1 MRVLALMEAYTVT
14 GPAKN
19 LLRFCRMAQAG
30 AAEKC
35 DISIV
40 TFLRR
45 DETGQGASNQFIDE
59 ARASRVRVDIVTER
73 GAYDTRVMDQLRKL
87 FQKHAP
93 DVIQT
98 HSVKSHALA
107 RLTRPDKGRWIAFH
121 HGYTATDFKM
131 RVYNQLDR
139 WSLPAADRVVTVCEP
154 FAEQLTRIGVKRD
167 RIRVLTNAIESHDR
181 TALTNGASGRRDWNL
196 SEHARVLLV
205 IGRLSREKGHTYLIQ
220 AAHLLRQKRPELDF
234 QILLVGDGPERPS
247 LEAQVSSFGLQDRV
261 RFTGHL
267 HDPSPMYALADM
279 FVLPSLSEGSPN
291 VLLEAM
297 TAEVPIVAT
306 AVGGVPEMV
315 ESGRSALLTPPANA
329 AALADSIAKLMDDPP
344 LAKSLKE
351 KARID
356 VQERHSPEAYYSAL
370 TQIYRE
376 LLNSGNQDS

>member
-30 AAEKC
+30 TPETCA
-35 DISIV
+35 ISIV

-45 DETGQGASNQFIDE
+45 SEAGPQASNQFIDE
-59 ARASRVRVDIVTER
+59 ARASGVQVDILIER
-73 GAYDTRVMDQLRKL
+73 GAYDTRVMDQLRNL
-87 FQKHAP
+87 FRERAP

-107 RLTRPDKGRWIAFH
+107 RFTRPDKGRWIAFH

-139 WSLPAADRVVTVCEP
+139 WSLPAADRVVTVCVP
-154 FAEQLTRIGVKRD
+154 FAEQLARIGVQRD

-181 TALTNGASGRRDWNL
+181 TTLPNRASVRRDWNL

-220 AAHLLRQKRPELDF
+220 AASLLRQSRPELDF
-234 QILLVGDGPERPS
+234 QILLVGDGPERAS
-247 LEAQVSSFGLQDRV
+247 LEAQTGDFGLKDRV
-261 RFTGHL
+261 RFTGHQ
-267 HDPSPMYALADM
+267 HDPFPMYALADM
-279 FVLPSLSEGSPN
+279 LVLPSLSEGSPN

-315 ESGRSALLTPPANA
+315 ENGRSALLTPPANPV
-329 AALADSIAKLMDDPP
+329 ALADSIAKLMDDPA
-344 LAKSLKE
+344 LAQSLKE
-351 KARID
+351 NARRD

-370 TQIYRE
+370 TEIYRE
-376 LLNSGNQDS
+376 LLSSQG